1 MSLRLKLALAIAAV
15 AGLVAAGIGLVA
27 YDRERAARLDR
38 ARTSA
43 ASAVRE
49 AVKLYDS
56 GVAVPADRDS
66 DTILELTPTTTN
78 SRIPASFRRVIVDNH
93 IYTTFVRSD
102 GVPYVLAGARRR
114 NGGRIYVRQ
123 SFAADATALADL
135 RVVLVQVGLAAAALG
150 ALLGVGISAL
160 LARPLRRS
168 ASLARRLA
176 SGDLDARLRPR
187 GADEAAALGRALDEM
202 AEALGNKLKELD
214 DAAERERR
222 FSSDVAHEL
231 RTPVTGMVAA
241 AALLD
246 DTRAARMVRERAS
259 ALAAL
264 VEDLLEVM
272 RLDSA
277 TETARPDEF
286 DLVRLVAD
294 VVRGRAPEAELRMP
308 PTCPV
313 VSDPRRI
320 ERVLVNLLD
329 NARRYGRAPIVVS
342 VGPDASITVRDNG
355 DGFGDF
361 ISRAGDRFALAA
373 PERGKGTGLGLAIA
387 RGQARV
393 LGGRLEL
400 RDEGGAVAR
409 LVLPGAA
416 RPTRAT
422 PPAPE
427 AVPG

>member
-1 MSLRLKLALAIAAV
+1 
-15 AGLVAAGIGLVA
+15 
-27 YDRERAARLDR
+27 
-38 ARTSA
+38 
-43 ASAVRE
+43 
-49 AVKLYDS
+49 
-56 GVAVPADRDS
+56 
-66 DTILELTPTTTN
+66 
-78 SRIPASFRRVIVDNH
+78 
-93 IYTTFVRSD
+93 
-102 GVPYVLAGARRR
+102 VLAGARRR

-123 SFAADATALADL
+123 SFASDATALADL

-150 ALLGVGISAL
+150 ALLGVAISTL

-187 GADEAAALGRALDEM
+187 GSDEAAALGRALDEM

-246 DTRAARMVRERAS
+246 ETRAARMVRERAS

-342 VGPDASITVRDNG
+342 VGADASITVRDSG

-400 RDEGGAVAR
+400 RDEGGAVAT

-416 RPTRAT
+416 RVSRAAAST
-422 PPAPE
+422 PE

>member
-38 ARTSA
+38 ARIGA

-49 AVKLYDS
+49 AVKLYD
-56 GVAVPADRDS
+56 ANVPVQDS
-66 DTILELTPTTTN
+66 DAILELTPSSTN
-78 SRIPASFRRVIVDNH
+78 PRIPATFRRQIVDNH
-93 IYTTFVRSD
+93 VYTTFVRSN
-102 GVPYVLAGARRR
+102 GVSYVLAGARRR

-123 SFAADATALADL
+123 SFASDATALADL

-150 ALLGVGISAL
+150 ALLGVAISTF

-187 GADEAAALGRALDEM
+187 GSDEAAALGRALDEM

-246 DTRAARMVRERAS
+246 ETRAARMVRERPRRSPRWSRTCSRSCAS
-259 ALAAL
+259 TRRRRPRARTSSTSCGSSPTSSAA
-264 VEDLLEVM
+264 
-272 RLDSA
+272 
-277 TETARPDEF
+277 ARAGGGAADA
-286 DLVRLVAD
+286 AD
-294 VVRGRAPEAELRMP
+294 VPGR
-308 PTCPV
+308 
-313 VSDPRRI
+313 
-320 ERVLVNLLD
+320 
-329 NARRYGRAPIVVS
+329 
-342 VGPDASITVRDNG
+342 
-355 DGFGDF
+355 
-361 ISRAGDRFALAA
+361 
-373 PERGKGTGLGLAIA
+373 
-387 RGQARV
+387 
-393 LGGRLEL
+393 
-400 RDEGGAVAR
+400 
-409 LVLPGAA
+409 
-416 RPTRAT
+416 RPTRVGSSACS
-422 PPAPE
+422 
-427 AVPG
+427 